1 MTLLSQNVL
10 ILERHT
16 SRVCH
21 PRFVSFAPED
31 SCRFVV
37 SCLFLFISTGRR
49 GGESWDDGKE
59 GYQHTHPTHTRTRHS
74 RDVLHLLWPLARKAH
89 LHKYLIYYR
98 HTRTH
103 TATHTH
109 THTYANCISS
119 LSVFISL
126 LSLFASCF
134 AVLILPVRRPYIHK
148 LVEKAEKFDATV
160 LLLSWFSFIQRL
172 SREKNW
178 NPQVH
183 HVSIHPHM
191 YALLHKLQLFSS
203 EWRRLTFSLECQ
215 LNDSVPTGCVRKS
228 YKLVDDMFSL
238 PTRQIQELGLRL

>member
-89 LHKYLIYYR
+89 LHKHLIYYR

-103 TATHTH
+103 TATHSYTH
-109 THTYANCISS
+109 THMPTVFHLCLCSFLCFLSLCIVLPSS
-119 LSVFISL
+119 SCLCAVHIFISWL
-126 LSLFASCF
+126 KRLKSL
-134 AVLILPVRRPYIHK
+134 
-148 LVEKAEKFDATV
+148 
-160 LLLSWFSFIQRL
+160 
-172 SREKNW
+172 
-178 NPQVH
+178 
-183 HVSIHPHM
+183 M
-191 YALLHKLQLFSS
+191 QLY
-203 EWRRLTFSLECQ
+203 C
-215 LNDSVPTGCVRKS
+215 C
-228 YKLVDDMFSL
+228 
-238 PTRQIQELGLRL
+238 